1 MHFKFLKQH
10 DTFPSDEYD
19 IFKMKKSFSARR
31 VPRKFG
37 ADEEEDEPGS
47 GHKGKNLHRA
57 QYHFFVDSGSRSAN
71 ITITEPVVKRPALQ
85 AKTKR
90 KSAARLSFG
99 PGETNSES
107 SAQEDQEPVLPPKKS
122 GLSRLAIERNAARH
136 ATTNVPFRT
145 GIDLDRP
152 SYSKDSLRALQ
163 QSTPTTPQ
171 DSGSS
176 AAEADELDALDIKSK
191 FGSLAKLS
199 DIGGPAIPTEAE
211 IREKKERRAR
221 LAKEQEYISLY
232 GDESEDENRHRD
244 IILKTEEKYPE
255 TRLIHE
261 DEDIAEGFDEFVED
275 ERISLGKKSRKEQER
290 KRRQEMASLIDEA
303 QGALDEDE
311 NDDSELER
319 NEAYD
324 AAQTKAG
331 TYGQKK
337 ENDLRPRTP
346 PRIAPIP
353 DLQTILSQ
361 LHDALNTMRETK
373 DAKQRRILEI
383 AEEKK
388 QLVEQEAYIQS
399 QLKETGEKYEK
410 LRAEAGLNGTS
421 GTLENMKQDGKVVV
435 HRGLDTLGSTP
446 GPEDSSDD
454 DDYY

>member
-1 MHFKFLKQH
+1 LDKNF
-10 DTFPSDEYD
+10 D
-19 IFKMKKSFSARR
+19 IFANQAYKTFTMKKSFSARR
-31 VPRKFG
+31 VPRKVG
-37 ADEEEDEPGS
+37 ADEEDDGPESDNQ
-47 GHKGKNLHRA
+47 GKLLCPA
-57 QYHFFVDSGSRSAN
+57 GYHFAFVDDSDSRSAN
-71 ITITEPVVKRPALQ
+71 SSMIEPVVKRPILQ
-85 AKTKR
+85 SHAKR
-90 KSAARLSFG
+90 KSGARLSFG

-107 SAQEDQEPVLPPKKS
+107 SAQEDQESILPPKKS

-136 ATTNVPFRT
+136 ATTKVPFRT

-163 QSTPTTPQ
+163 ESTPTTPQ
-171 DSGSS
+171 DSASS
-176 AAEADELDALDIKSK
+176 AAEADEQDTLEIKSK
-191 FGSLAKLS
+191 FGSLAKLG
-199 DIGGPAIPTEAE
+199 DIGGSAIPTEAE

-232 GDESEDENRHRD
+232 GDESEDENRRRD

-255 TRLIHE
+255 TRLVHE

-290 KRRQEMASLIDEA
+290 KKRQEMASLIEEA
-303 QGALDEDE
+303 QGGQDGDES
-311 NDDSELER
+311 DDSELER

-324 AAQTKAG
+324 TAQTKAG
-331 TYGQKK
+331 AYSQKK
-337 ENDLRPRTP
+337 EEERRPRTP

-361 LHDALNTMRETK
+361 LHDALNTMREAK
-373 DAKQRRILEI
+373 DAKQRRIVEI

-388 QLVEQEAYIQS
+388 QLTEQETYIQA
-399 QLKETGEKYEK
+399 QLKETGEKYEQ
-410 LRAEAGLNGTS
+410 LRAEAGINGTTA
-421 GTLENMKQDGKVVV
+421 TLDNMKQDGKLVV

-446 GPEDSSDD
+446 RPEDSSDD